1 MRRTSTIDTAVSADI
16 DARFRFL
23 ERQCQELRDEQR
35 QILGWLA
42 KSQDQLASEI
52 EARERAE
59 QQQALLKQQ
68 LAESDEVQKVIG
80 GHLQALKGRV
90 EDVAGRVSDCEVAQ
104 GRTHAELKRAKA
116 NLTDVVSQ
124 ISSDVNAISFHLAS
138 GGSLGSERVHEI
150 AKA

>member
-1 MRRTSTIDTAVSADI
+1 MSADM

-35 QILGWLA
+35 QMLGWLA
-42 KSQDQLASEI
+42 KSQDQLAAEVQ
-52 EARERAE
+52 ARELS
-59 QQQALLKQQ
+59 QQQQDLLRRQ

-80 GHLQALKGRV
+80 QHLQTLTGRLEEVVGRV
-90 EDVAGRVSDCEVAQ
+90 NDCEVVQ
-104 GRTHAELKRAKA
+104 GRTQLDLKRAKA

-138 GGSLGSERVHEI
+138 GGSLGNERVADI
-150 AKA
+150 AKT